1 MKAIIQRHL
10 PLNVKYFL
18 IDKKY
23 IPLVESFGT
32 CCYNCGQLIANI
44 ATVRNEDGKVFNI
57 GFDCLET
64 FLINN
69 SLLSSGDIA
78 EYEKAR
84 TQLPKIIRA
93 SKKLAETL
101 DNNRH
106 INITGI
112 KFEKPMFSG
121 SKFFSFYWLKN
132 GETKSRDNDFLTCK
146 DVDFDLLIETIKN
159 IFPKLNVF
167 YELA

>member
-1 MKAIIQRHL
+1 MKSIIQRAL
-10 PLNVKYFL
+10 PLTEKYGL

-23 IPLVESFGT
+23 IPLIESFGT
-32 CCYNCGQLIANI
+32 CCDNCGQLIANI
-44 ATVRNEDGKVFNI
+44 ATVRSESGKIFTI

-64 FLINN
+64 LLINN
-69 SLLSSGDIA
+69 SLLSSGDII

-93 SKKLAETL
+93 SKKLSETI
-101 DNNRH
+101 NNNKH

-121 SKFFSFYWLKN
+121 DKFYPFYWLKN
-132 GETKSRDNDFLTCK
+132 NDTNSRDNDYLTVK
-146 DVDFDLLIETIKN
+146 DVDFTLFIDTIKN
-159 IFPKLNVF
+159 IFPKLTILTV
-167 YELA
+167 

>member
-10 PLNVKYFL
+10 PLNVKYHL

-32 CCYNCGQLIANI
+32 CCDNCGQIIANI
-44 ATVRNEDGKVFNI
+44 ATVKSESGLIFTI

-64 FLINN
+64 LLINN

-101 DNNRH
+101 SNNKH

-112 KFEKPMFSG
+112 KIEKPMFKG
-121 SKFFSFYWLKN
+121 DKFYPFYWLKN
-132 GETKSRDNDFLTCK
+132 NETTSRDNDFMTIK
-146 DVDFDLLIETIKN
+146 DVDFTLLIDTLKN
-159 IFPKLNVF
+159 IFPKLNI
-167 YELA
+167 LTL